1 MVPTLSIVFMA
12 ISALVSIGLP
22 IALGIIW
29 HKRTGAKA
37 SSLFIGAAAFVV
49 FAIILEN
56 ICHRLVL
63 YGSGSCAAFMQ
74 SNLWA
79 YGLYGALAAG
89 VSEETGRLCAFKLLF
104 KNKNDRC
111 ESVMYGIGHG
121 GVESVLVSGLTMIS
135 YIAISAI
142 INLSGGMAGLTVLG
156 IGEDMAS
163 VLMTAFTGTNP
174 FMYLVSGI
182 ERIMAIAFHISMSV
196 LVFAAVKQKGRGWYY
211 PLAIGLHALLDL
223 GAIAYQ
229 TGIIKSIIAVEGYVL
244 VFTALCA
251 LLAARVYRG
260 MAEQRQE
267 TNQNYTV
274 DKE

>member
-1 MVPTLSIVFMA
+1 MIPTLSIVFMA

-49 FAIILEN
+49 FAMILEN

-89 VSEETGRLCAFKLLF
+89 VFEETGRLCAFKLFF
-104 KNKNDRC
+104 KKKDDRC

-121 GVESVLVSGLTMIS
+121 GVEAVLVSGLTMIS

-156 IGEDMAS
+156 IGEDTAS

-174 FMYLVSGI
+174 FMSVSYTHLTLPTK
-182 ERIMAIAFHISMSV
+182 RIV
-196 LVFAAVKQKGRGWYY
+196 
-211 PLAIGLHALLDL
+211 
-223 GAIAYQ
+223 
-229 TGIIKSIIAVEGYVL
+229 
-244 VFTALCA
+244 
-251 LLAARVYRG
+251 
-260 MAEQRQE
+260 
-267 TNQNYTV
+267 
-274 DKE
+274 

>member
-1 MVPTLSIVFMA
+1 MVQTLSMVFMA
-12 ISALVSIGLP
+12 TSAIVSIGLP

-49 FAIILEN
+49 FAMILEN

-63 YGSGSCAAFMQ
+63 YGSGSRAAFMQ

-89 VSEETGRLCAFKLLF
+89 VFEETGRLCAFKLLF
-104 KNKNDRC
+104 KKKDDRC

-121 GVESVLVSGLTMIS
+121 GVEAVLVSGLTMIS
-135 YIAISAI
+135 YLVLSVI
-142 INLSGGMAGLTVLG
+142 INVSGGMAGLTALG
-156 IGEDMAS
+156 MGESQTSALMA
-163 VLMTAFTGTNP
+163 AFTGTNP

-182 ERIMAIAFHISMSV
+182 ERIIAIAFHISMSV

-223 GAIAYQ
+223 GAMAYQ
-229 TGIIKSIIAVEGYVL
+229 TCVIKSIIATEGYVL
-244 VFTALCA
+244 VFTALCV
-251 LLAARVYRG
+251 LLAVKVYRG
-260 MAEQRQE
+260 MTPKPE
-267 TNQNYTV
+267 
-274 DKE
+274 

>member
-1 MVPTLSIVFMA
+1 MF
-12 ISALVSIGLP
+12 
-22 IALGIIW
+22 
-29 HKRTGAKA
+29 
-37 SSLFIGAAAFVV
+37 
-49 FAIILEN
+49 
-56 ICHRLVL
+56 
-63 YGSGSCAAFMQ
+63 
-74 SNLWA
+74 
-79 YGLYGALAAG
+79 
-89 VSEETGRLCAFKLLF
+89 EETGRLCAFKLFF
-104 KNKNDRC
+104 KNKNDRR

-121 GVESVLVSGLTMIS
+121 GVEAVLVSGLTMIS

-156 IGEDMAS
+156 IGEDTAS

-274 DKE
+274 DKK

>member
-1 MVPTLSIVFMA
+1 
-12 ISALVSIGLP
+12 
-22 IALGIIW
+22 
-29 HKRTGAKA
+29 
-37 SSLFIGAAAFVV
+37 
-49 FAIILEN
+49 
-56 ICHRLVL
+56 
-63 YGSGSCAAFMQ
+63 AAFMQ

-89 VSEETGRLCAFKLLF
+89 VFEETGRLCAFKLFF
-104 KNKNDRC
+104 KKKDDRC
-111 ESVMYGIGHG
+111 EGVMYGIGHG

-156 IGEDMAS
+156 IGEDTAS

>member
-1 MVPTLSIVFMA
+1 MPTISIVFMA

-22 IALGIIW
+22 VAMGIIW
-29 HKRTGAKA
+29 HKRTGARA
-37 SSLFIGAAAFVV
+37 SSLLIGAAVFVV
-49 FAIILEN
+49 FAGILEN
-56 ICHRLVL
+56 ICHGLVL

-89 VSEETGRLCAFKLLF
+89 VFEETGRFCAFKLLF

-121 GVESVLVSGLTMIS
+121 GVEAVLVSGLTMIS
-135 YIAISAI
+135 YIVISVIVNAY
-142 INLSGGMAGLTVLG
+142 GGMAGLAALG
-156 IGEDMAS
+156 IGEDTVS
-163 VLMTAFTGTNP
+163 VLMTAFTDTEP
-174 FMYLVSGI
+174 VMYLVSCI
-182 ERIMAIAFHISMSV
+182 ERIMAMAFHISMSV
-196 LVFAAVKQKGRGWYY
+196 LVFAAVKQEGRGWYY

-223 GAIAYQ
+223 GAMAFQ
-229 TGIIKSIIAVEGYVL
+229 TGLIKSIIATEGYVL

-251 LLAARVYRG
+251 LLAVRVYRG
-260 MAEQRQE
+260 MAEQRRE
-267 TNQNYTV
+267 PDQNYTV

>member
-12 ISALVSIGLP
+12 ISAIVSIGLP

-63 YGSGSCAAFMQ
+63 YG
-74 SNLWA
+74 
-79 YGLYGALAAG
+79 ALAAG
-89 VSEETGRLCAFKLLF
+89 VCEETGRLCAFKLFF
-104 KNKNDRC
+104 KKKDDRC

-121 GVESVLVSGLTMIS
+121 GVEAVMVSGLTMIS

-156 IGEDMAS
+156 IGEDTAS

-182 ERIMAIAFHISMSV
+182 ERIMAMAFHISMSV

-229 TGIIKSIIAVEGYVL
+229 AGMIKSIIAVEGYVL

>member
-1 MVPTLSIVFMA
+1 MIPTLSIVFMA

-22 IALGIIW
+22 IALGVIW

-49 FAIILEN
+49 FAMILEN

-74 SNLWA
+74 SNMWA

-89 VSEETGRLCAFKLLF
+89 VFEETGRLCAFKLLF
-104 KNKNDRC
+104 KKKDDRC
-111 ESVMYGIGHG
+111 EGVMYGIGHG
-121 GVESVLVSGLTMIS
+121 GVEAVLV
-135 YIAISAI
+135 
-142 INLSGGMAGLTVLG
+142 
-156 IGEDMAS
+156 S

-223 GAIAYQ
+223 GAMAYQ
-229 TGIIKSIIAVEGYVL
+229 AGMIKSIIAVEGYVL

-260 MAEQRQE
+260 MEEQRQE